1 MGQIWLHHDNA
12 PAHRSELVQDFVATN
27 GIRVLP
33 HPPYS
38 PDLAPCDFWL
48 FPKLKSDLAGV
59 RYESRSALGSAI
71 HQYRRGIPEEDF
83 TACFREWIRRLRKCV
98 EANEEYFEK
107 LWRVGLLIRCS
118 FIFTGMLQ
126 GLIDPPSYIHRSP
139 SLKLAFSVNCYIWE
153 RLLYLAYYSSEMIE
167 NMAYMSRNI
176 VAIIKVPQIYY
187 YFTQTNTGMNESYFF
202 NKKTLKNC

>member
-1 MGQIWLHHDNA
+1 MTMFL
-12 PAHRSELVQDFVATN
+12 AHRSELVQDFVATN

-71 HQYRRGIPEEDF
+71 HQYRRVIPEEDF
-83 TACFREWIRRLRKCV
+83 TACFREWIRQLRKCV
-98 EANEEYFEK
+98 EAEGEYFEK
-107 LWRVGLLIRCS
+107 LLRVGLLIRCS

-126 GLIDPPSYIHRSP
+126 GLIDLTPLSEFEIDV
-139 SLKLAFSVNCYIWE
+139 FCE
-153 RLLYLAYYSSEMIE
+153 LLYLRKAVI
-167 NMAYMSRNI
+167 SRVLLIRND
-176 VAIIKVPQIYY
+176 
-187 YFTQTNTGMNESYFF
+187 
-202 NKKTLKNC
+202 